1 MKSKIKN
8 LKKSLNSFFASLL
21 VSAIVFYGFYSLQK
35 EEISSQSNID
45 RFVALNNL
53 NIVSN
58 DIEQEIKNAISY
70 TEFFS
75 LIISQNPTIE
85 ANNLEKFAS
94 LSLENNKN
102 IKSVQFAPNG
112 VVSIVY
118 PYIGN
123 EAAIGHDLL
132 NDPKRKEYAQK
143 AIEKKV
149 SILQGPIVAKQGG
162 YLIFNRKAIFYE
174 ENNIEKLWGLAVVA
188 MDFEKIVNSFKTKI
202 NNDKY
207 LISIRTKNKD
217 NIEHLFGEQSIFTK
231 NAIFRNIDFPEN
243 SWEIALYP
251 KNGWADEQSIFS
263 QFNKLFYFANIIIFT
278 LLFFV
283 FKNYFSSQERSKK
296 DPLTN
301 TLNKSAIKKVVNK
314 RIFSKK
320 SFVFIIIDIN
330 GFKDINDNLGHYIGD
345 CVLIELSNRFDN
357 ALREKDYVSRF
368 GGDEFIICLN
378 NQKSDVRYSDII
390 ERIKNASKKPM
401 QIENYLFEISI
412 SIGYSQFPK
421 DAKNYNDLYK
431 LADKNMYEN
440 KQATRS
446 SKSKYKLL

>member
-1 MKSKIKN
+1 M
-8 LKKSLNSFFASLL
+8 
-21 VSAIVFYGFYSLQK
+21 
-35 EEISSQSNID
+35 
-45 RFVALNNL
+45 
-53 NIVSN
+53 
-58 DIEQEIKNAISY
+58 
-70 TEFFS
+70 
-75 LIISQNPTIE
+75 
-85 ANNLEKFAS
+85 
-94 LSLENNKN
+94 
-102 IKSVQFAPNG
+102 
-112 VVSIVY
+112 
-118 PYIGN
+118 
-123 EAAIGHDLL
+123 
-132 NDPKRKEYAQK
+132 
-143 AIEKKV
+143 
-149 SILQGPIVAKQGG
+149 
-162 YLIFNRKAIFYE
+162 IFNRKAIFYE

>member
-143 AIEKKV
+143 AIEKK
-149 SILQGPIVAKQGG
+149 
-162 YLIFNRKAIFYE
+162 Y
-174 ENNIEKLWGLAVVA
+174 
-188 MDFEKIVNSFKTKI
+188 
-202 NNDKY
+202 
-207 LISIRTKNKD
+207 
-217 NIEHLFGEQSIFTK
+217 
-231 NAIFRNIDFPEN
+231 
-243 SWEIALYP
+243 
-251 KNGWADEQSIFS
+251 
-263 QFNKLFYFANIIIFT
+263 LFY
-278 LLFFV
+278 
-283 FKNYFSSQERSKK
+283 
-296 DPLTN
+296 
-301 TLNKSAIKKVVNK
+301 KVQ
-314 RIFSKK
+314 
-320 SFVFIIIDIN
+320 
-330 GFKDINDNLGHYIGD
+330 L
-345 CVLIELSNRFDN
+345 
-357 ALREKDYVSRF
+357 
-368 GGDEFIICLN
+368 
-378 NQKSDVRYSDII
+378 
-390 ERIKNASKKPM
+390 
-401 QIENYLFEISI
+401 
-412 SIGYSQFPK
+412 
-421 DAKNYNDLYK
+421 
-431 LADKNMYEN
+431 
-440 KQATRS
+440 
-446 SKSKYKLL
+446 